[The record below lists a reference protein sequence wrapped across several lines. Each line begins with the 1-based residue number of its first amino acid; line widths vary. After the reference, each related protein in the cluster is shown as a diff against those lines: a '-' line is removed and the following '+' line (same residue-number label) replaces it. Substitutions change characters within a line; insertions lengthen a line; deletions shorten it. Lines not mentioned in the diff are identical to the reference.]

1 VERIKMR
8 PHYDVLIAT
17 PGKMMHAEYVSSLFE
32 TLAWLTKI
40 GLTYKFLN
48 KQSSFIPSGRELTA
62 TDTYSHNWDTNE
74 IGSGEYTYGKIFWI
88 DSDIEW
94 DLTAFKSIFLS
105 ELDVVSGVY
114 QTHPNGTVAMAMAD
128 DAGRPRKVNKV
139 EFLLWGDPFEV
150 LGVGFGFVAMKTGVF
165 EKIKRPW
172 FGIDKIRWD
181 GYDFDTNVGEDYSWC
196 NHAREAGFDIW
207 VDPMV
212 KVKHHKETV
221 YEV

>member
-1 VERIKMR
+1 MK

-17 PGKMMHAEYVSSLFE
+17 PGKVMHAEYVASLFP
-32 TLAWLTKI
+32 TLQWLTSQ
-40 GLTYKFLN
+40 GLTYKFLG

-62 TDTYSHNWDTNE
+62 TNTFVQNWDTRE
-74 IGSGEYTYGKIFWI
+74 VGSGEFTYGKIFWI

-94 DLTAFKSIFLS
+94 SLLDFKQIFLS

-114 QTHPNGTVAMAMAD
+114 QTTPDGIVAMAMD
-128 DAGRPRKVNKV
+128 NGEGKPRKVNKV
-139 EFLLWGDPFEV
+139 EFLLWDDPFEV
-150 LGVGFGFVAMKTGVF
+150 MGVGFGFVAMKSGVF
-165 EKIKRPW
+165 ENIERPW
-172 FGIDKIRWD
+172 FAIDKIRWD

-196 NHAREAGFDIW
+196 NHARKAGYKIM

-212 KVKHHKETV
+212 KVNHHKETV